1 MTLNSGGT
9 EVKLLIDQKLSR
21 ARHIVSKWIPY
32 ETRKRTTIPRP
43 IVSLNR
49 STTAPKTNNGG
60 VGGKRPLLD
69 NVLVGHKMRKALL
82 SQAPQNKKVPEIS
95 GKSKSNLTSDG
106 EEDEGLCKWKVNPN
120 KR

>member
-1 MTLNSGGT
+1 MSNSCS

-43 IVSLNR
+43 VVNLNR
-49 STTAPKTNNGG
+49 SATAPKSNSG
-60 VGGKRPLLD
+60 VAKRPLLD

-82 SQAPQNKKVPEIS
+82 AQAPQPKKDSESS
-95 GKSKSNLTSDG
+95 GKSKPNLRSED
-106 EEDEGLCKWKVNPN
+106 EEDEGLCKWKLN

>member
-32 ETRKRTTIPRP
+32 ETRKRTSLPKP
-43 IVSLNR
+43 VVSLNR
-49 STTAPKTNNGG
+49 SATASKTNNGS
-60 VGGKRPLLD
+60 GKRPLLD

-82 SQAPQNKKVPEIS
+82 SQAPQNKKDSEITRKH
-95 GKSKSNLTSDG
+95 KSSLTSDD
-106 EEDEGLCKWKVNPN
+106 EEDEGLCKWKINPN
-120 KR
+120 KG